1 MPERGVDTAPLTFY
15 LSEESR
21 VGLLHTPTRV
31 PLSLSLS
38 LSILVSLP
46 LTLLFS
52 PSIPY
57 LSLSL
62 SGYSGKSMFLR
73 YFLFPSGACK
83 TRVTGCGYLS
93 SLPLP
98 SPFPICPRKGTSVT
112 DRTRESPRIPE
123 RSRRNSRARRRKGM
137 TKEGKG
143 SSRREGRKTVKREG
157 KRIRSRG
164 AAITIE
170 EEEKGE
176 RERRRRRRRGRERS
190 PKGRKKKKRKRGAR
204 RRLGANR
211 SASSPAAPQF

>member
-1 MPERGVDTAPLTFY
+1 
-15 LSEESR
+15 
-21 VGLLHTPTRV
+21 
-31 PLSLSLS
+31 
-38 LSILVSLP
+38 
-46 LTLLFS
+46 
-52 PSIPY
+52 
-57 LSLSL
+57 
-62 SGYSGKSMFLR
+62 MFLR

-176 RERRRRRRRGRERS
+176 RERRRRRRRGRERD
-190 PKGRKKKKRKRGAR
+190 R
-204 RRLGANR
+204 RREGKRRREREEREEGSGRTDRLLLPPHPNFNQDPKY
-211 SASSPAAPQF
+211 ASRMDACEHSRRYYRALRCM